1 MAEPGDFASFLKQR
15 AGDEPASTRAVENA
29 DGIQILVD
37 AIEAMRKTGLS
48 LAEIAD
54 LLRRHEVAI
63 SLA

>member
-1 MAEPGDFASFLKQR
+1 MMKQR
-15 AGDEPASTRAVENA
+15 AGDEPASARAENA

-54 LLRRHEVAI
+54 LLRHAAKE
-63 SLA
+63 LE